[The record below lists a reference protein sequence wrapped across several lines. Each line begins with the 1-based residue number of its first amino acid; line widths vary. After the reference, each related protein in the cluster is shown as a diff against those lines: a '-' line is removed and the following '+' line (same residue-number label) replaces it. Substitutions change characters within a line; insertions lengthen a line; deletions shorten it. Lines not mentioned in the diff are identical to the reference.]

1 MKGTNGLIKYT
12 IEAYTI
18 DEETLNESRGEK
30 EIILL
35 MPLFDL
41 VFVIM
46 FGRFF
51 PLSLIMIFLKIQ

>member
-41 VFVIM
+41 VNFQY
-46 FGRFF
+46 
-51 PLSLIMIFLKIQ
+51 L